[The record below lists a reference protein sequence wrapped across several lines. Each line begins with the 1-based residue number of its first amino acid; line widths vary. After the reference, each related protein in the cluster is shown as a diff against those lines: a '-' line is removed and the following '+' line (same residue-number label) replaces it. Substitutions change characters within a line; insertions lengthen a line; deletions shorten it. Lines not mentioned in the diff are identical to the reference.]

1 MNAKMFFVKKITY
14 LLFVIVYFINLGA
27 IAQTQHYLG
36 IAACGGS
43 PSGHAFV
50 LWGTKDHPD
59 SSFVFKAI
67 GFYPKHHTWPNHFK
81 SLIFKVPS
89 EFLNEVNTGS
99 LEDMHNLILV
109 EVDTM
114 TFKETESMIQKWKGH
129 HFKLFTSDCVTFLQ
143 RTGEVGGLHM
153 PSRSIFTLTPKSYV
167 KRAVKF
173 NKNSSNKIAS
183 CNNCCLRLSK
193 K

>member
-1 MNAKMFFVKKITY
+1 MKKISFILF
-14 LLFVIVYFINLGA
+14 LLIIINTLNA
-27 IAQTQHYLG
+27 IGQTKHYLG
-36 IAACGGS
+36 VAACGGS

-59 SSFVFKAI
+59 STFVFKAI

-99 LEDMHNLILV
+99 LEDLHNLILV
-109 EVDTM
+109 EVDTAI
-114 TFKETESMIQKWKGH
+114 FKETQLMIDKWKGH
-129 HFKLFTSDCVTFLQ
+129 AFKLFTSDCVTFLQ
-143 RTGEVGGLHM
+143 RTGEVGGLTM
-153 PSRSIFTLTPKSYV
+153 PSRSFITLTPKAYV

-183 CNNCCLRLSK
+183 CNDCCLRLTK